1 MSLCAALA
9 AIISLSFHLS
19 QYQLSVGQF
28 FWTGWL
34 VIFGP
39 VCARQFVSG
48 SSLLD
53 ISISR
58 LPYLCLSYFLTCLEL
73 VVPGSVIRI
82 CLRPAT
88 LQHFSCRFNQLKGY
102 LVLDE

>member
-1 MSLCAALA
+1 MSPCAALA

-19 QYQLSVGQF
+19 QDQLSVVQF
-28 FWTGWL
+28 FWAVGFH
-34 VIFGP
+34 I
-39 VCARQFVSG
+39 FVS
-48 SSLLD
+48 S
-53 ISISR
+53 
-58 LPYLCLSYFLTCLEL
+58 LSYFLTCLKL

-88 LQHFSCRFNQLKGY
+88 LQHFSWFNQLKGY